1 MSKVYEVSV
10 KDYRREAHKR
20 VALCH
25 RSYDRLGDKTTT
37 YARSIKALMDVHER
51 VAAMWDGVPN
61 TLPNNASSKESNGQ
75 EAGVI

>member
-1 MSKVYEVSV
+1 MSKVYTVSV

-37 YARSIKALMDVHER
+37 YARSIKALLDVHER
-51 VAAMWDGVPN
+51 VAALWDSVPN
-61 TLPNNASSKESNGQ
+61 ELPN
-75 EAGVI
+75 AGRQPER